1 MTKKHKNIIFSWKF
15 WTIISVILVILTA
28 LNIDS
33 DTNNEVK
40 TATGFN
46 IVSFKVK
53 LDVHEDNV
61 IDVTEN
67 ITVNFLNSIQ
77 HGIYRYV
84 PKWSEYTPQNRQTIK
99 RKSLIS
105 NYQAVGENYRLD
117 TVNGK
122 ARITIGDADEYV
134 ARGEKE
140 YTIKYTYNM
149 GKDPYKN
156 FDELIFHAFGDYW
169 GTEINNASIEINM
182 PKSIEGYNINFYQD
196 KYRESNITKTVD
208 YYIVGNTLYASYD
221 KPLTK
226 SLTVD
231 IELPDGYFVG
241 GSWFYRIWPYIEFIM
256 LTIAVLGITCYTI
269 YKWYKYGKDYP
280 KESPTIEFLPPD
292 NLSAAEIGYIYNKKQ
307 PSKKLTIALIIQ
319 LASRGY
325 IQIDEL
331 NEDQKKIQIT
341 KLDIK
346 NIKSNMTDIEKTVY
360 KRLFEEKDTII
371 LSEHKS
377 FYKAFDSVNDKLKNN
392 FKNKVYDQEA
402 RNQRRDSILRSIII
416 FNLNIMSLC
425 FLNDLSDI
433 MVLIYLLLFLCNFI
447 NLFFIIIM
455 NRKTRYGE
463 YISAKVAGF
472 REFLITAEKSRIEA
486 LVEENPNYFYD
497 ILPYTYV
504 LNISK
509 KWIKKFENIPIP
521 NVDMGTFD
529 YMSDSSFHSLYTNVY
544 IPASSSGSSSSC
556 GGGCSSCGGGCS
568 SCGGG
573 GSW

>member
-1 MTKKHKNIIFSWKF
+1 
-15 WTIISVILVILTA
+15 
-28 LNIDS
+28 
-33 DTNNEVK
+33 
-40 TATGFN
+40 
-46 IVSFKVK
+46 
-53 LDVHEDNV
+53 
-61 IDVTEN
+61 
-67 ITVNFLNSIQ
+67 
-77 HGIYRYV
+77 
-84 PKWSEYTPQNRQTIK
+84 
-99 RKSLIS
+99 
-105 NYQAVGENYRLD
+105 
-117 TVNGK
+117 
-122 ARITIGDADEYV
+122 
-134 ARGEKE
+134 
-140 YTIKYTYNM
+140 
-149 GKDPYKN
+149 
-156 FDELIFHAFGDYW
+156 
-169 GTEINNASIEINM
+169 
-182 PKSIEGYNINFYQD
+182 
-196 KYRESNITKTVD
+196 
-208 YYIVGNTLYASYD
+208 
-221 KPLTK
+221 
-226 SLTVD
+226 
-231 IELPDGYFVG
+231 
-241 GSWFYRIWPYIEFIM
+241 M
-256 LTIAVLGITCYTI
+256 LTIAILGITCYTI

-280 KESPTIEFLPPD
+280 KESQTIEFLPPD

-371 LSEHKS
+371 LSEHQS
-377 FYKAFDSVNDKLKNN
+377 FYKAFDSVNDKLKNS